1 MTRPVQT
8 SPYTVDSH
16 SRECSSSP
24 ASSTLHWTLNCRAY
38 RAWHPAFNLCRTSRE
53 TEMERRDQQ
62 HTGTVARDR
71 GRGQNRLEASP
82 PRRRPGV
89 NKLMES
95 LLTGSTP
102 SPPRATA
109 SGASSRGAASRNGTV
124 WHVHDL
130 AGQPAP
136 GSNSM
141 SGCLRCGGI
150 DGTGRARSITTP
162 TARVADRG
170 YVPRPESPARARA
183 ERERTC
189 IVPLATVRRTSLN

>member
-95 LLTGSTP
+95 QSIRLLTGSTP
-102 SPPRATA
+102 SPPPPRAHRPAEQPAEMVQCGTYTIWQGSLRPVRTPCQA
-109 SGASSRGAASRNGTV
+109 ACAAAESTGRVERAASRR
-124 WHVHDL
+124 L
-130 AGQPAP
+130 P
-136 GSNSM
+136 
-141 SGCLRCGGI
+141 
-150 DGTGRARSITTP
+150 RA
-162 TARVADRG
+162 
-170 YVPRPESPARARA
+170 
-183 ERERTC
+183 
-189 IVPLATVRRTSLN
+189 

>member
-53 TEMERRDQQ
+53 TEMERREQQ

-136 GSNSM
+136 GANSM
-141 SGCLRCGGI
+141 SGCLRPVRTPCQAACAAAES
-150 DGTGRARSITTP
+150 TGRVERAASR
-162 TARVADRG
+162 RL
-170 YVPRPESPARARA
+170 PRA
-183 ERERTC
+183 
-189 IVPLATVRRTSLN
+189 